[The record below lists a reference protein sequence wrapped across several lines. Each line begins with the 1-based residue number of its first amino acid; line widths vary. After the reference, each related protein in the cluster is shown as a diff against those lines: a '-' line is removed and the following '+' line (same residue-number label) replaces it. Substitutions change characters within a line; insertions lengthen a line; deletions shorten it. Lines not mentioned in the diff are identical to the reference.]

1 MGSDYARSV
10 DWEKEYEVW
19 ENLGRQALEDACT
32 HKTQTV
38 GSKYPETNMRYGGYC
53 EECGVCEDSAI
64 PMMMFA
70 YPLYCDYDLNDKED
84 LAKILRVVNET
95 NCTVMYNGD
104 EDTYYLALCGGGMDL
119 SQDIALAY
127 VIMERWIPFALLMN
141 VCTQPELSVGGDNW
155 LKLATEMVDQLLH
168 YSKQADSKQKEILKS
183 ISQYKED
190 VKKRK
195 K

>member
-10 DWEKEYEVW
+10 DWEEEYEDW
-19 ENLGRQALEDACT
+19 ENLGREALEDACT
-32 HKTQTV
+32 HETQDD
-38 GSKYPETNMRYGGYC
+38 GERRETNMRYSGYC
-53 EECGVCEDSAI
+53 EECDVCEDSAI

-70 YPLYCDYDLNDKED
+70 YPLYCDYDVRDDED
-84 LAKILRVVNET
+84 SAKILRVVRET
-95 NCTVMYNGD
+95 NCTVMYNSK

-127 VIMERWIPFALLMN
+127 TIMERWIPFSLLMN
-141 VCTQPELSVGGDNW
+141 VSTQPELSVGGDKW
-155 LKLATEMVDQLLH
+155 LKLATEMAEQLSH
-168 YSKQADSKQKEILKS
+168 YEKQAESKRKEVLKG